1 MIMEKFGIIKTI
13 SKHPTFVSVLFPTE
27 YRDDYKAGDSPID
40 YFNGFAVF
48 EAPIYACG
56 KYLADKLGFIYDT
69 LTEDPRDVGFFLR
82 RNIGLT
88 RYVILHVFPY
98 KRLNTGSFQY
108 IWIACL
114 KGLESK
120 AKSAAY
126 AIIDWDKLNETI
138 EEIEQ
143 NEKNK

>member
-1 MIMEKFGIIKTI
+1 MIMENFAIIKTI
-13 SKHPTFVSVLFPTE
+13 SKQPIFVSILFPTE
-27 YRDDYKAGDSPID
+27 YRDDYKVGDSPID
-40 YFNGFAVF
+40 YLNGFAVF
-48 EAPIYACG
+48 EAPIYVCG

-69 LTEDPRDVGFFLR
+69 LTEDTRDVGFFLR
-82 RNIGLT
+82 RNIGST

-120 AKSAAY
+120 AKSAEEA
-126 AIIDWDKLNETI
+126 TI
-138 EEIEQ
+138 NWEEWRIQFKE
-143 NEKNK
+143 EV